1 LKYRIKRWNSLID
14 FRDYLVKS
22 KSEIVVD
29 FNGHTLVT
37 DQGRYGLAFGILTFQ
52 EEIIVVKKAVVKK
65 APVKKAVVK
74 KAPVKKA
81 PVKKAVVKKA
91 VVKKAVVKKAPVKK
105 VVVKTK

>member
-1 LKYRIKRWNSLID
+1 MKYRIKRWNSLID

-52 EEIIVVKKAVVKK
+52 EELIVIKKAT
-65 APVKKAVVK
+65 
-74 KAPVKKA
+74 
-81 PVKKAVVKKA
+81 VKKA

-105 VVVKTK
+105 AVAKKAVVKKAPVKKAVVKKVVIKTK